1 MNWLDF
7 TLRDSFTDRQTIS
20 FSLTP
25 DINEKQSSQL
35 LSLSLFGLS
44 APLPVV
50 ESLRTSTDLVLL
62 KKCELLRSST

>member
-25 DINEKQSSQL
+25 DINEKLCSQL
-35 LSLSLFGLS
+35 LSLSLVSILS
-44 APLPVV
+44 LSPCIRRFFLSVLSWKFHL
-50 ESLRTSTDLVLL
+50 SL
-62 KKCELLRSST
+62 KY